1 MATLKIP
8 TPLRSYTQ
16 NKTDLSID
24 GSTIESIF
32 SQAIK
37 LYPGLENQLFDQNN
51 QLKQYLNIY
60 INDLN
65 IRDLENLASI
75 VSKDDV
81 ISIIPAI
88 AGG

>member
-8 TPLRSYTQ
+8 TPLRSYTD
-16 NKTDLSID
+16 NKTDLSIN
-24 GSTIESIF
+24 GNTIDTIF
-32 SQAIK
+32 TQAIE
-37 LYPGLENQLFDQNN
+37 LYPDLESQLFDQNN

-65 IRDLENLASI
+65 IRDLENLESS
-75 VSKDDV
+75 VSDSDI

>member
-16 NKTDLSID
+16 NKTDLNIEGATID
-24 GSTIESIF
+24 TVL
-32 SQAIK
+32 SQAIE
-37 LYPGLENQLFDQNN
+37 LYPGLESQLFDQNN

-65 IRDLENLASI
+65 IRDLENLESN
-75 VSKDDV
+75 VSNNDV